1 MSLYHLIL
9 CDGDFRR
16 RAAITHFLSEM
27 DVHADP
33 FEDAAEVQA
42 QWERADMVLVHD
54 DADAIGAV
62 IGRFGTSGVFLPVI
76 AYAEAPSTHQVAR
89 AVRAGAFDYLAWPC
103 DRTEFEQTLDHAGKG
118 AEDHCN
124 ARRRETLARQQVERL
139 TKRERE
145 VLVGVAEGLSNRTI
159 GERLEIS
166 PRTVEIHRA
175 NMLSKMGADHTSDA
189 IRIAI
194 QAALVDKG
202 L

>member
-9 CDGDFRR
+9 CDRDVRR
-16 RAAITHFLSEM
+16 RAAITHFLAEM
-27 DVHADP
+27 NVHADP
-33 FEDAAEVQA
+33 FEHPSEVQA
-42 QWERADMVLVHD
+42 QWTRADMVLVHD
-54 DADAIGAV
+54 AAGAV
-62 IGRFGTSGVFLPVI
+62 DAVIEQFGASGVFLPVI
-76 AYAEAPSTHQVAR
+76 AYAEAPTTHQVAR
-89 AVRAGAFDYLAWPC
+89 AVHAGAFDYLTWPC
-103 DRTEFEQTLDHAGKG
+103 EQAEIEQTLAHA
-118 AEDHCN
+118 AERGDAHCQ
-124 ARRRETLARQQVERL
+124 ARRRETLARRQVERL

>member
-9 CDGDFRR
+9 CDRDVRR

-27 DVHADP
+27 DIHADP
-33 FEDAAEVQA
+33 FEDPAEVSA

-54 DADAIGAV
+54 EAGAIDGVIEQFGA
-62 IGRFGTSGVFLPVI
+62 SGVFLPVI
-76 AYAEAPSTHQVAR
+76 AYAEAPSTHDVAR
-89 AVRAGAFDYLAWPC
+89 AIHAGALDYLAWPC
-103 DRTEFEQTLDHAGKG
+103 DEAEFRTTLDHAHEQGTT
-118 AEDHCN
+118 HCN
-124 ARRRETLARQQVERL
+124 VRRRETLARRQVERL

-145 VLVGVAEGLSNRTI
+145 VLVGVAEGLSNRII
-159 GERLEIS
+159 GERLDIS

-194 QAALVDKG
+194 QAALVD
-202 L
+202 

>member
-1 MSLYHLIL
+1 MSTYHLIL
-9 CDGDFRR
+9 CDRDLRR

-33 FEDAAEVQA
+33 FENPAEVQMR
-42 QWERADMVLVHD
+42 WERADMVLVHD
-54 DADAIGAV
+54 EADAISGV
-62 IGRFGTSGVFLPVI
+62 IEQFGLSGVFLPVI

-89 AVRAGAFDYLAWPC
+89 AVHTGAFDYLAWPC
-103 DRTEFEQTLDHAGKG
+103 DEAEFRRTLDHAGTG
-118 AEDHCN
+118 GRDFCN
-124 ARRRETLARQQVERL
+124 ARRRETLARRQVERL

-159 GERLEIS
+159 GERLDIS

-194 QAALVDKG
+194 QAAIIDKG

>member
-1 MSLYHLIL
+1 MSLHHIIL
-9 CDGDFRR
+9 CDRNVRR
-16 RAAITHFLSEM
+16 RAAITHFLSEI

-33 FEDAAEVQA
+33 FEDPAEVQG

-54 DADAIGAV
+54 QAGAIGAV
-62 IGRFGTSGVFLPVI
+62 IEQFGAAGVFLPVI
-76 AYAEAPSTHQVAR
+76 AYSEEPSTHDVAR
-89 AVRAGAFDYLAWPC
+89 AIHAGAFDYLPWPC
-103 DRTEFEQTLDHAGKG
+103 DPAEFQHTLDHAEERGD
-118 AEDHCN
+118 AFCN
-124 ARRRETLARQQVERL
+124 ARRRETLARRQVERL

-159 GERLEIS
+159 GEKLDIS

-194 QAALVDKG
+194 QAALVEKE

>member
-1 MSLYHLIL
+1 MSLYHIIL
-9 CDGDFRR
+9 CDRDFRR
-16 RAAITHFLSEM
+16 RAAITHFLAEM

-33 FEDAAEVQA
+33 FDDPSEVHG
-42 QWERADMVLVHD
+42 QWERANMVLVHD
-54 DADAIGAV
+54 QGGTIAAV
-62 IGRFGTSGVFLPVI
+62 IERFGVSGVFLPVI
-76 AYAEAPSTHQVAR
+76 AYSERPSTHDVAR
-89 AVRAGAFDYLAWPC
+89 AIHAGAFDYLPWPC
-103 DRTEFEQTLDHAGKG
+103 DPGEFRYTLDHAEKTGH
-118 AEDHCN
+118 AFCN
-124 ARRRETLARQQVERL
+124 ARRRETLARRQVERL

-159 GERLEIS
+159 GEKLDIS

-194 QAALVDKG
+194 QADLVDKG